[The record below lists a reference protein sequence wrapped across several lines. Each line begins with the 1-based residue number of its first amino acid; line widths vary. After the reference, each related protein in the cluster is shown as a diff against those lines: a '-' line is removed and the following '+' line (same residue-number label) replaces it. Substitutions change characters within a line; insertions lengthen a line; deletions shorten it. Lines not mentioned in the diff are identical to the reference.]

1 MNMNK
6 GKLRAVDNIEKQRSS
21 KNRERECKVYYSI
34 YLEDIKGE
42 NESTVLL
49 TEDEVNKL
57 KQVSLPICITDKM
70 VNGRLYPFS
79 IGTGKPS
86 YIVKVVHEELGEYV
100 VQFSKRLYN
109 KGIKRAAKHPDSTP
123 KKGLLE
129 DLLD

>member
-6 GKLRAVDNIEKQRSS
+6 GKLRAVDNIDKQRST
-21 KNRERECKVYYSI
+21 KNRERECQIYYSV

-42 NESTVLL
+42 NESTILL

-57 KQVSLPICITDKM
+57 KQVFLPICITDKF
-70 VNGRLYPFS
+70 VNGRLYPFA

-86 YIVKVVHEELGEYV
+86 YIVKIIHEELGEYV
-100 VQFSKRLYN
+100 VQISKRLYK
-109 KGIKRAAKHPDSTP
+109 KGLKRAEKHPASTP